1 MALHERY
8 LEKVVPNTYG
18 TTLTCCFCL
27 GCERRTALSSTGG
40 GGRGGRSGGSSY
52 HSISQSVDMDS
63 PPLLSNMEE
72 GAANMSGGD
81 GGKGG
86 GGKRRVVVAAKGA
99 VEEVNA
105 AVQVRREGHW
115 PCVCAT
121 TVCVQRGVYS
131 VYSVSSCGIY
141 YTHAYS
147 RYEWLRNRYITMVHG
162 YFPLISSFNIF
173 SHNLPG
179 RPSSV

>member
-115 PCVCAT
+115 PYVCVLLRCVCSVGC
-121 TVCVQRGVYS
+121 TVCIVCLLAVF
-131 VYSVSSCGIY
+131 
-141 YTHAYS
+141 THMHIHDTNGFEIATLPWY
-147 RYEWLRNRYITMVHG
+147 MVTS
-162 YFPLISSFNIF
+162 L
-173 SHNLPG
+173 
-179 RPSSV
+179 